1 MTDTIKTEEEK
12 VSKDLIKIIESKYSK
27 TTPLFS
33 TDNKKIKIGDI
44 VRISYS
50 IPEGEKERIQ
60 GYEGLIIAIKNKGLG
75 KSFTLRRM
83 VQGIGIEQIFLA
95 NSPKIINIVVKQS
108 SKVRR
113 AKLYFMRFL
122 TGKSTRL
129 KRKFE

>member
-1 MTDTIKTEEEK
+1 MTDTIKTEK
-12 VSKDLIKIIESKYSK
+12 TKISKDLIKIIESKYSK
-27 TTPLFS
+27 DTPLC
-33 TDNKKIKIGDI
+33 TNENKKIKIGDI

-60 GYEGLIIAIKNKGLG
+60 GYEGLIIAIQNKGLG

-83 VQGIGIEQIFLA
+83 VQGIGIEQVFLA
-95 NSPKIINIVVKQS
+95 NSPKIISIAIKQS

-129 KRKFE
+129 KRKFD

>member
-1 MTDTIKTEEEK
+1 MNTILKTEQTK
-12 VSKDLIKIIESKYSK
+12 ISKDLIQLIESKYAK
-27 TTPLFS
+27 EKALC
-33 TDNKKIKIGDI
+33 DNENKKIKIGDI

-60 GYEGLIIAIKNKGLG
+60 GYEGLIIAIQNKGLG

-95 NSPKIINIVVKQS
+95 NSPKITSIVIKQS

-113 AKLYFMRFL
+113 AKLYFIRTL
-122 TGKSTRL
+122 VGKAL
-129 KRKFE
+129 KLKQKL